1 MLKRTLARPLLMA
14 SSRPVDTCL
23 LCQWRTFVTT
33 YPRLEN
39 SNPNKLPKTA
49 ASKTTQGNVL
59 EAAASSEPSP
69 LADAPRSY
77 GKKVEEFKPKVL
89 ARPIGL
95 NHPPSPGENTGVD
108 LRSLKQRRDDFVN
121 YDAHLKRREQLKS
134 QMARP
139 YFRDWT
145 NLALHKGKTF
155 LAPPRLFKHDKSL
168 YFPNLFGHTLLKDTS
183 LARDTTPV
191 LAGKA
196 TVVAI
201 YSSLWARRQADS
213 FIGKKENPALHE
225 ILDKNKGK
233 AQLVHINVEDTSYLK
248 YWIVRLLSGSLRK
261 EVGKDNWDKYFLVRK
276 GISDEIRESIGYLN
290 GKVGYTYLV
299 DGDWRIRWAGSGPAE
314 PDERESLTKGLE
326 RLLDEAD
333 KGVWS
338 GSRPAEKTAK
348 TATAE
353 ASGKSASRWT

>member
-1 MLKRTLARPLLMA
+1 MSRRRCPGRRSSGA
-14 SSRPVDTCL
+14 SLTV
-23 LCQWRTFVTT
+23 
-33 YPRLEN
+33 
-39 SNPNKLPKTA
+39 
-49 ASKTTQGNVL
+49 
-59 EAAASSEPSP
+59 
-69 LADAPRSY
+69 
-77 GKKVEEFKPKVL
+77 
-89 ARPIGL
+89 I
-95 NHPPSPGENTGVD
+95 
-108 LRSLKQRRDDFVN
+108 RR
-121 YDAHLKRREQLKS
+121 KS

-155 LAPPRLFKHDKSL
+155 LAPPRLFKHDRSL

-201 YSSLWARRQADS
+201 YSTDWAHKQAKT
-213 FIGKKENPALHE
+213 FMGKKENPVLHE

-233 AQLVHINVEDTSYLK
+233 AQLVHINVEDTSVMK
-248 YWIVRLLSGSLRK
+248 YWIARMLAGSYRK

-290 GKVGYTYLV
+290 SKVGYTYLV

-314 PDERESLTKGLE
+314 PEERDSLIRGLE
-326 RLLDEAD
+326 RLIDEAD

-338 GSRPAEKTAK
+338 GTRPAEK

-353 ASGKSASRWT
+353 ASAKSASRWT

>member
-1 MLKRTLARPLLMA
+1 MSMTADPGSGPMGA
-14 SSRPVDTCL
+14 SLTGPSR
-23 LCQWRTFVTT
+23 
-33 YPRLEN
+33 
-39 SNPNKLPKTA
+39 
-49 ASKTTQGNVL
+49 
-59 EAAASSEPSP
+59 
-69 LADAPRSY
+69 
-77 GKKVEEFKPKVL
+77 
-89 ARPIGL
+89 
-95 NHPPSPGENTGVD
+95 
-108 LRSLKQRRDDFVN
+108 
-121 YDAHLKRREQLKS
+121 KS

-168 YFPNLFGHTLLKDTS
+168 YFPNLFGHTLLKSTS

-196 TVVAI
+196 SVVAI
-201 YSSLWARRQADS
+201 YSTDWARRQADS

-225 ILDKNKGK
+225 ILDKHQGR
-233 AQLVHINVEDTSYLK
+233 AQLVQINVEDTSYLK
-248 YWIVRLLSGSLRK
+248 YWMVRMFSGSLRK
-261 EVGKDNWDKYFLVRK
+261 QVGKDNWDKYFLVRK
-276 GISDEIRESIGYLN
+276 GISDEIKESIGYLN
-290 GKVGYTYLV
+290 SKVGYTYLV

-338 GSRPAEKTAK
+338 GLRPAEKTSP
-348 TATAE
+348 AE
-353 ASGKSASRWT
+353 ASAKGASRWA

>member
-1 MLKRTLARPLLMA
+1 MFRPA
-14 SSRPVDTCL
+14 IRPSSTCL

-33 YPRLEN
+33 YPRLQTPNPKQLSKNTPSNTTEN
-39 SNPNKLPKTA
+39 IA
-49 ASKTTQGNVL
+49 EG
-59 EAAASSEPSP
+59 AAASSEPSP

-77 GKKVEEFKPKVL
+77 GRRVEEFKPRVL

-95 NHPPSPGENTGVD
+95 NSPPNPGENTGIDV
-108 LRSLKQRRDDFVN
+108 RSLKQRRDDFVN

-168 YFPNLFGHTLLKDTS
+168 YFPNLFGRTLLKDTS

-196 TVVAI
+196 SVVTI
-201 YSSLWARRQADS
+201 YSSEWARKQVDS
-213 FIGKKENPALHE
+213 FMGKKGNPALHE
-225 ILDKNKGK
+225 ILEKNKGK
-233 AQLVHINVEDTSYLK
+233 AQLVQINVEDTSYLR
-248 YWIVRLLSGSLRK
+248 YCIARMLSGSYRRQ
-261 EVGKDNWDKYFLVRK
+261 VGKDNWDKYFLVKK

-290 GKVGYTYLV
+290 SKVGYTYLV
-299 DGDWRIRWAGSGPAE
+299 DGNWRIRWAGSGPAE
-314 PDERESLTKGLE
+314 PDERESLTRGLE

-338 GSRPAEKTAK
+338 GSSPDGKA
-348 TATAE
+348 ATTE
-353 ASGKSASRWT
+353 ASGNGASRWT

>member
-1 MLKRTLARPLLMA
+1 MSPNPGPVRRSSGALL
-14 SSRPVDTCL
+14 
-23 LCQWRTFVTT
+23 
-33 YPRLEN
+33 
-39 SNPNKLPKTA
+39 TA
-49 ASKTTQGNVL
+49 
-59 EAAASSEPSP
+59 PC
-69 LADAPRSY
+69 R
-77 GKKVEEFKPKVL
+77 
-89 ARPIGL
+89 
-95 NHPPSPGENTGVD
+95 
-108 LRSLKQRRDDFVN
+108 
-121 YDAHLKRREQLKS
+121 KS

-196 TVVAI
+196 TVVAL

-213 FIGKKENPALHE
+213 FMGKKENPALHE

-233 AQLVHINVEDTSYLK
+233 AQLVHINVEDTSVLK
-248 YWIVRLLSGSLRK
+248 YWVVRLLAGSLRK

-290 GKVGYTYLV
+290 SKVGYTYLV

-314 PDERESLTKGLE
+314 PDERDSLVRGLE

-338 GSRPAEKTAK
+338 GSRPAEKTAEK
-348 TATAE
+348 TATTE
-353 ASGKSASRWT
+353 TSGKSASRWT

>member
-1 MLKRTLARPLLMA
+1 
-14 SSRPVDTCL
+14 
-23 LCQWRTFVTT
+23 
-33 YPRLEN
+33 
-39 SNPNKLPKTA
+39 
-49 ASKTTQGNVL
+49 
-59 EAAASSEPSP
+59 
-69 LADAPRSY
+69 
-77 GKKVEEFKPKVL
+77 
-89 ARPIGL
+89 
-95 NHPPSPGENTGVD
+95 
-108 LRSLKQRRDDFVN
+108 
-121 YDAHLKRREQLKS
+121 
-134 QMARP
+134 MARP

-196 TVVAI
+196 TVVAV

-213 FIGKKENPALHE
+213 FMGKKENPALHE

-248 YWIVRLLSGSLRK
+248 YWIVRLLSGSIRK

-290 GKVGYTYLV
+290 AKVGYTYLV

-314 PDERESLTKGLE
+314 PDERESLTRGLE

-338 GSRPAEKTAK
+338 GSRPAEKTAEK
-348 TATAE
+348 TASAE

>member
-1 MLKRTLARPLLMA
+1 
-14 SSRPVDTCL
+14 
-23 LCQWRTFVTT
+23 
-33 YPRLEN
+33 
-39 SNPNKLPKTA
+39 
-49 ASKTTQGNVL
+49 
-59 EAAASSEPSP
+59 
-69 LADAPRSY
+69 
-77 GKKVEEFKPKVL
+77 
-89 ARPIGL
+89 
-95 NHPPSPGENTGVD
+95 
-108 LRSLKQRRDDFVN
+108 
-121 YDAHLKRREQLKS
+121 
-134 QMARP
+134 MARP

-201 YSSLWARRQADS
+201 YSSMWARRQADS
-213 FIGKKENPALHE
+213 FMGKKENPALHE
-225 ILDKNKGK
+225 ILEKNKGK
-233 AQLVHINVEDTSYLK
+233 AQLVHVNVEDTSYLK
-248 YWIVRLLSGSLRK
+248 YWIVRMLAGSLRR

-290 GKVGYTYLV
+290 SKVGYTYLV

-314 PDERESLTKGLE
+314 PDERESLTRGLE

-338 GSRPAEKTAK
+338 GSRPAEKTVAT

-353 ASGKSASRWT
+353 ASGKSASRWA

>member
-1 MLKRTLARPLLMA
+1 MLKRTLARPLLRP
-14 SSRPVDTCL
+14 SSRPLATCL
-23 LCQWRTFVTT
+23 LCQWRTFITT

-39 SNPNKLPKTA
+39 PNPNKAPNAA
-49 ASKTTQGNVL
+49 ASNTTESTVL
-59 EAAASSEPSP
+59 GAATSSEPSP
-69 LADAPRSY
+69 LRDAPRSY
-77 GKKVEEFKPKVL
+77 GRKVEEFTPKVL

-121 YDAHLKRREQLKS
+121 YDLHLKRREQLKS

-168 YFPNLFGHTLLKDTS
+168 YFPNLFGHTLLKSTS

-196 TVVAI
+196 SVVAI
-201 YSSLWARRQADS
+201 YSTDWARRQADS

-225 ILDKNKGK
+225 ILDKHQGR
-233 AQLVHINVEDTSYLK
+233 AQLVQINVEDTSYLK
-248 YWIVRLLSGSLRK
+248 YWMVRMFSGSLRK
-261 EVGKDNWDKYFLVRK
+261 QVGKDNWDKYFLVRK
-276 GISDEIRESIGYLN
+276 GISDEIKESIGYLN
-290 GKVGYTYLV
+290 SKVGYTYLV

-314 PDERESLTKGLE
+314 PDERDFLTKGLE

-338 GSRPAEKTAK
+338 GLRPAEKTSP
-348 TATAE
+348 AE
-353 ASGKSASRWT
+353 ASAKSASRWA

>member
-1 MLKRTLARPLLMA
+1 MLTRTIARPILGPA
-14 SSRPVDTCL
+14 IRSSNTCL
-23 LCQWRTFVTT
+23 WCQWRTFVTT
-33 YPRLEN
+33 YPRLQTP
-39 SNPNKLPKTA
+39 NPKQPSKNA
-49 ASKTTQGNVL
+49 ASNTTENTAL
-59 EAAASSEPSP
+59 EEPTSSEPSP

-77 GKKVEEFKPKVL
+77 GRRVEEFKPKVL

-95 NHPPSPGENTGVD
+95 NHPPNPGENTGVD

-145 NLALHKGKTF
+145 NLAHHKGKTF
-155 LAPPRLFKHDKSL
+155 LAPPRLFKHDRSL
-168 YFPNLFGHTLLKDTS
+168 YFPNLFGQTLLKDTS
-183 LARDTTPV
+183 LPRDTTPV

-196 TVVAI
+196 SVVTI
-201 YSSLWARRQADS
+201 YSSEWARKQVNS
-213 FIGKKENPALHE
+213 FMGKQQNPALHE
-225 ILDKNKGK
+225 ILEKNKGN
-233 AQLVHINVEDTSYLK
+233 AQLVQVNVEDTSYLR
-248 YWIVRLLSGSLRK
+248 YCIARLLSGSYRR

-276 GISDEIRESIGYLN
+276 GISEEIRESIGYLN
-290 GKVGYTYLV
+290 SKVGYTYLV

-314 PDERESLTKGLE
+314 PDERESLTRGLE

-338 GSRPAEKTAK
+338 GSGTVAAGKTG
-348 TATAE
+348 TAE
-353 ASGKSASRWT
+353 ASGKSVSRWT

>member
-1 MLKRTLARPLLMA
+1 
-14 SSRPVDTCL
+14 
-23 LCQWRTFVTT
+23 
-33 YPRLEN
+33 
-39 SNPNKLPKTA
+39 
-49 ASKTTQGNVL
+49 
-59 EAAASSEPSP
+59 
-69 LADAPRSY
+69 
-77 GKKVEEFKPKVL
+77 
-89 ARPIGL
+89 
-95 NHPPSPGENTGVD
+95 
-108 LRSLKQRRDDFVN
+108 
-121 YDAHLKRREQLKS
+121 
-134 QMARP
+134 MARP

-201 YSSLWARRQADS
+201 YNTEWARKQASS
-213 FIGKKENPALHE
+213 FMGKKENPALHE
-225 ILDKNKGK
+225 ILEKNKGK
-233 AQLVHINVEDTSYLK
+233 AQLVQINVEDTSYLK
-248 YWIVRLLSGSLRK
+248 YWIVRMLSGSLRK

-290 GKVGYTYLV
+290 SKVGYTYLV

-314 PDERESLTKGLE
+314 PDERESLTRGLE

-338 GSRPAEKTAK
+338 GSRPAEKTA
-348 TATAE
+348 TAE